1 MYLRRRRLVMSET
14 KASSKARDWTHL
26 LTDPDLVAHIGKLL
40 QAYRD
45 AAPDKREEALLEA
58 MRQIKKQAAASG
70 SGKPAET
77 AGGASTSP
85 QAAAAVAPAPA
96 PALQPPFEPD
106 IFTPSWGQDRRRYPR
121 LKCFIAVELR
131 SEHLGEPAWGNL
143 ANVSAGGCYVETL
156 VPLQAG
162 SQLQIGLWA
171 NNGKLWARGVVLS
184 GVVVRTNPCFGV
196 RIKFTELEPAQR
208 DTLRFFLKFV
218 EESTKKHQQEEGYL
232 ARMKR

>member
-1 MYLRRRRLVMSET
+1 MSEI
-14 KASSKARDWTHL
+14 KASSRPQDWTHL

-45 AAPDKREEALLEA
+45 APPDKREEALLEA
-58 MRQIKKQAAASG
+58 MRQIKQQATASG
-70 SGKPAET
+70 SKKAAET
-77 AGGASTSP
+77 VSTPSASTQSAS
-85 QAAAAVAPAPA
+85 AAAPAPA
-96 PALQPPFEPD
+96 PVTQPPFEPD

-121 LKCFIAVELR
+121 IKCFIAVELR
-131 SEHLGEPAWGNL
+131 TNGNREPAWGNL

-156 VPLQAG
+156 VPFRAG
-162 SQLQIGLWA
+162 SQLEIGLWA

-184 GVVVRTNPCFGV
+184 GVVVQSNPCFGV
-196 RIKFTELEPAQR
+196 RIKFTDLEPAQR